1 MTDDEVRKLLDQA
14 KADILAGGVASMTAG
29 GKSVTF
35 ISLKD
40 LQDFEDRE
48 NMKNSGPVTDQIVN
62 APYDPNW

>member
-14 KADILAGGVASMTAG
+14 KAEILAGGMVSMSAG
-29 GKSVTF
+29 GKSVSF

-48 NMKNSGPVTDQIVN
+48 KMKEAGPVVNEIVN
-62 APYDPNW
+62 TPYNPNW